1 MTIKAEA
8 TTGTTTAATIAQDI
22 SMSAGMSVTD
32 VVASLNEL
40 APEVVAA
47 MTIQAPLAVS
57 GVAGFIGAQSE
68 DVQGAIKAHFAP
80 EAPTMALDKAA
91 EVVAALT
98 EAGVPGLAASFLKPG
113 VSFAKAQE
121 TATMAK
127 GLKDTLA
134 AAGLSGSLASIMAVS
149 DNPGQ
154 MVALAIQEATAKEAQ
169 DNHVDSEVTGKPK
182 ASLDYSQIYAD
193 RQAG

>member
-1 MTIKAEA
+1 MTITADA
-8 TTGTTTAATIAQDI
+8 TTGTTTAPTIAQDI

-47 MTIQAPLAVS
+47 MTVQTPLAVA
-57 GVAGFIGAQSE
+57 GVGSFIGAQSQE
-68 DVQGAIKAHFAP
+68 VQDAIKAHFAP
-80 EAPTMALDKAA
+80 EAPAMALDKAA

-98 EAGVPGLAASFLKPG
+98 EAGVPEMAASFLKPG
-113 VSFAKAQE
+113 ISFAKAQE

-134 AAGLSGSLASIMAVS
+134 AAGLSGSLASIMSVS

-154 MVALAIQEATAKEAQ
+154 MVAMAIQEASAKDAQ
-169 DNHVDSEVTGKPK
+169 DNHVDAEVTGKPK
-182 ASLDYSQIYAD
+182 AALDYSQIYAD